1 MKYDINDDI
10 EESIKRKTEISV
22 NMFIQ
27 IYSPLSLIGKNVL
40 KWRKYNRIATEKIS
54 TNVSRKTNLRFRM
67 L

>member
-10 EESIKRKTEISV
+10 EESIKRKTDISV